1 MVRLFLD
8 NGSGERP
15 ELDLMA
21 DSFPELSRTNPFLTN
36 EGSQSIPF
44 TLPASKGNL
53 EKLDFPQRPALSVR
67 KNTKPKAILSD
78 GTAWIQG
85 TLYIESVNIQEG
97 ITCTFY
103 TNEGRLYEKLKG
115 YRLRDISWDTIG
127 NDGDSVDTLMSSFAA
142 QINGTQAEDDKYLFC
157 GAGTDL
163 VFNLKNDYSEDKY
176 LMLNEIAYT
185 GTGSEVKF
193 VGAEAQT
200 YYDGTGDSANKI
212 TTLKGFGVTP
222 FLRVGYVVRKI
233 FEHLGYK
240 TKFDRFDSDISFN
253 RLVILNNVVDAC
265 VKGAFSAG
273 DLLPDMDLEEFV
285 SALRAKFGMEFI
297 EVGDTIEWRSW
308 NDILEINPDFDI
320 KSVNYPTF
328 LYEDKKGLEMELQF
342 LTANPTLTSKD
353 SPIAHYTPSGMEAET
368 ISFKDKTP
376 SISNFASSYLFEL
389 AQIDDVRSNLSIP
402 NVGGICLINSQLQ
415 YESGNAENEQEN
427 GIIELSI
434 CFALPGIIGNEYT
447 NQEDPFG
454 EKIKYPYKK
463 GGITEY
469 SINGNKWGNFN
480 LYVGT
485 LEGYDFRPGTDYS
498 NNLYE
503 LFYKSR
509 DEMLQKANQQIVVEA
524 RIPAH
529 LINTMDVSTPKVL
542 DDVKVLIERIDYV
555 LGKEELC
562 QVTARTL
569 EPMS

>member
-85 TLYIESVNIQEG
+85 TLYIESVNLQEG

-127 NDGDSVDTLMSSFAA
+127 NDGDSVDTLMSSFSA

-240 TKFDRFDSDISFN
+240 TNFDRFDSDISFN

-308 NDILEINPDFDI
+308 NDILETHPDFDI
-320 KSVNYPTF
+320 KSVNYLTF
-328 LYEDKKGLEMELQF
+328 SYEDEKGLEMELSF
-342 LTANPTLTSKD
+342 LSGESGTIINQVSKRY
-353 SPIAHYTPSGMEAET
+353 PPEGMESET
-368 ISFKDKTP
+368 ISFSDLTP
-376 SISNFASSYLFEL
+376 RVTAFSSSNAYESTGLDGIRINAVVPIVGDVYL
-389 AQIDDVRSNLSIP
+389 QNTS
-402 NVGGICLINSQLQ
+402 LQ
-415 YESGNAENEQEN
+415 YESGSTEDQDSYSKIDLAFCFCLKGVRVKTYDDINYPFLD
-427 GIIELSI
+427 GELKDYD
-434 CFALPGIIGNEYT
+434 F
-447 NQEDPFG
+447 
-454 EKIKYPYKK
+454 K
-463 GGITEY
+463 GT
-469 SINGNKWGNFN
+469 KWGNFN
-480 LYVGT
+480 LFVND
-485 LEGYDFRPGTDYS
+485 LEGYDFRPGSDYS

-529 LINTMDVSTPKVL
+529 LINTIDVSTPKVL

-569 EPMS
+569 EPMF

>member
-85 TLYIESVNIQEG
+85 TLYIESVNLQEG

-127 NDGDSVDTLMSSFAA
+127 NEGDSVDTLMSSFTA
-142 QINGTQAEDDKYLFC
+142 QVNGTQAEDDKYLFC

-200 YYDGTGDSANKI
+200 YYDGTGDSANQI

-240 TKFDRFDSDISFN
+240 TNFDRFDSDISFN

-308 NDILEINPDFDI
+308 NDILEMNPDFDI

-328 LYEDKKGLEMELQF
+328 SYEDEKGLEMELQF

-353 SPIAHYTPSGMEAET
+353 SPIAHYAPSGMEAET

-415 YESGNAENEQEN
+415 YESGNTENEQEN

-454 EKIKYPYKK
+454 EKIKYPYKR

-480 LYVGT
+480 LYVGI

-509 DEMLQKANQQIVVEA
+509 DKMLQKANQKIVVEA

-569 EPMS
+569 EPMF

>member
-85 TLYIESVNIQEG
+85 TLYIESVNLQEG

-127 NDGDSVDTLMSSFAA
+127 SESNTVDDLMNVFND
-142 QINGTQAEDDKYLFC
+142 QINGVKEEDEKYLLC
-157 GAGTDL
+157 SAGTSKDFFISKDNPSQL
-163 VFNLKNDYSEDKY
+163 NFYML
-176 LMLNEIAYT
+176 LNELEYD
-185 GTGSEVKF
+185 GNVPKL
-193 VGAEAQT
+193 VGRKERV
-200 YYDGTGDSANKI
+200 YYDDDTDSATEI
-212 TTLKGFGVTP
+212 TIPKGYGVTP
-222 FLRVGYVVRKI
+222 FMRLSYVLRKI
-233 FEHLGYK
+233 FEEIGY
-240 TKFDRFDSDISFN
+240 TPVFENFNNDISFN
-253 RLVILNNVVDAC
+253 RIVILNNIADSC
-265 VKGAFSAG
+265 VKGYVNPK
-273 DLLPDMDLEEFV
+273 DILPDISLEDFINAV
-285 SALRAKFGMEFI
+285 RIKFGMEFI
-297 EVGDTIEWRSW
+297 EVNGSVYWRSW
-308 NDILEINPDFDI
+308 QETCKKIPDFDI
-320 KSVNYPTF
+320 KSVNYPT
-328 LYEDKKGLEMELQF
+328 LTYEDAQAINMELNY
-342 LTANPTLTSKD
+342 LTDEGKPSSVSTKHNNPSDIKAYD
-353 SPIAHYTPSGMEAET
+353 ISFNDYTPVVSLF
-368 ISFKDKTP
+368 IS
-376 SISNFASSYLFEL
+376 
-389 AQIDDVRSNLSIP
+389 
-402 NVGGICLINSQLQ
+402 Q
-415 YESGNAENEQEN
+415 YAYNISGNMAPLWSVSPMVGDVAHINTTLYVDEEEEEDNNEMI
-427 GIIELSI
+427 GLTF
-434 CFALPGIIGNEYT
+434 CFAVKGVKQSSGQDYS
-447 NQEDPFG
+447 
-454 EKIKYPYKK
+454 YPYLE
-463 GGITEY
+463 GSVSNY
-469 SINGNKWGNFN
+469 SGLNKWGNFD
-480 LYVGT
+480 LLITGI
-485 LEGYDFRPGTDYS
+485 YDNF
-498 NNLYE
+498 YE
-503 LFYKSR
+503 NR